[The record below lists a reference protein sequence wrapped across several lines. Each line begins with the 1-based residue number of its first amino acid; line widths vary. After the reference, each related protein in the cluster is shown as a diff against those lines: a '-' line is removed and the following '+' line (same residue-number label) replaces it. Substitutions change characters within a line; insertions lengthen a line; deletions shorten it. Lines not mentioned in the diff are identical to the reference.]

1 MMYLLYRM
9 EGPMIRV
16 QMSEA
21 RQEFAELCDRARVGG
36 ERIML
41 RRYGKDVAAIV
52 PADDVKLLQALEDK
66 IDNAAAD
73 KAMREKGKS
82 IPWEKVKREL
92 GL

>member
-1 MMYLLYRM
+1 MTV
-9 EGPMIRV
+9 V
-16 QMSEA
+16 QTSKA
-21 RQEFAELCDRARVGG
+21 REEFAELIDRVRVGG

-52 PADDVKLLQALEDK
+52 PAADMALLRALEDK

-73 KAMREKGKS
+73 KAMHEKGKS